1 MTINYTTL
9 LALGQ
14 PVTGTEAGNWG
25 DDVNNAITSY
35 LDAAVAG
42 TQTITADAA
51 ITLSLTQGTN
61 TATNLAQVGA
71 GTTGSAQYAVIL
83 CSGARTAARNI
94 VVPSSSRQYVV
105 INSTTGGFGVFIKG
119 TATTG
124 ITVAANETALVVW
137 NGSDFIKATSTTYTG
152 SVTSVAQSF
161 TGGLI
166 SVAGSPITS
175 SGTLALTVAGT
186 SGGVPYFS
194 SGSTWASSAALAA
207 NSLVIGGGAGVAP
220 ASTTTGTGVV
230 TALGVNTGTA
240 GAFVVNGGALGT
252 PSSGTLTSA
261 TGLPIST
268 GVSGL
273 GTGVATALAVNV
285 GSAGAPVVNGGAL
298 GTPSSGTLTSAT
310 GLPLSTG
317 VTGNLPV
324 ANLGS
329 GTGASASTFWR
340 GDGSWAAAGGSAA
353 TPTVAGSVFG
363 SMTAAGG
370 TPFLTATGYN
380 AGPVNTGVNNTFN
393 GLSAGLINTTGTN
406 NTFVGYQAGKANISG
421 SNNVIAGSGAGAV
434 MTSGNNVMLGY
445 NAGLLNTSGNSNVYI
460 GYRAGS
466 SMAGGSSNVMIGLD
480 AGLSTTGQNNNF
492 VGANAGNQVTTATF
506 NTIVGSFNGN
516 QNGIDARTVTKNV
529 ILSNGNGDVVARWQ
543 AGLMGQLYAGLG
555 ESMNVNTGAA
565 TGTITFYASSYS
577 ILYYTGS
584 ATANQTLNII
594 ADGAVTLTSQ
604 QISSAATILG
614 SAITVAYMVT
624 NGATAYRP
632 SVIQIDGTA
641 YTPKWQGG
649 TAPTAGNANAVDVY
663 IFTCVYQSYL
673 SWQIFA
679 SQTKFA

>member
-25 DDVNNAITSY
+25 DDVNNAITAY

-42 TQTITADAA
+42 TQSITSDAN
-51 ITLSLTQGTN
+51 ISLSLTQGTN

-83 CSGARTAARNI
+83 CSSARTAARNI

-105 INSTTGGFGVFIKG
+105 INATTGGFGVVVKG
-119 TATTG
+119 TSTTG
-124 ITVAANETALVVW
+124 VTVAAGETALVVW

-207 NSLVIGGGAGVAP
+207 SSLVVGGGAGAAP
-220 ASTTTGTGVV
+220 ATTTTGTGVV

-240 GAFVVNGGALGT
+240 GAFVVNGG
-252 PSSGTLTSA
+252 P
-261 TGLPIST
+261 
-268 GVSGL
+268 
-273 GTGVATALAVNV
+273 
-285 GSAGAPVVNGGAL
+285 L

-340 GDGSWAAAGGSAA
+340 GDGTWAAAGGSAA

-363 SMTAAGG
+363 SMTASGG

-421 SNNVIAGSGAGAV
+421 SNNVVAGSGAGAV
-434 MTSGNNVMLGY
+434 MTSGNNVMIGY
-445 NAGLLNTSGNSNVYI
+445 NAGLLNTSGNGNVYV

-492 VGANAGNQVTTATF
+492 FGANAGNQVTTATL

-516 QNGIDARTVTKNV
+516 QNGVDARTVTKNV

-577 ILYYTGS
+577 ILYYTGNAS
-584 ATANQTLNII
+584 ANQTLNIV
-594 ADGAVTLTSQ
+594 ADGVVTLTSQ

-649 TAPTAGNANAVDVY
+649 TAPTSGNANAVDVY